1 MIYLEILS
9 FLATVGMYCAA
20 RVLYK
25 RYNKIYFSPLIVT
38 PAVLIAIFMLSH
50 IPYEAYRIG
59 TDPLT
64 YMLEPA
70 TIALAVPLYQ
80 YFHVLK
86 KYALEILFSV
96 AAGSVLAI
104 SSSALLA
111 QSLHLSPELI
121 ESAIPRSVTTPIAM
135 EISERIGGLPSITAV
150 IVLVTGIVGSVMGQY
165 VIRVCKIE
173 NDVAKG
179 VLFGTSS
186 HAAGTAKAFEFSEV
200 TGSISSVSMILAA
213 LITLLAVPLFGWIFG
228 S

>member
-9 FLATVGMYCAA
+9 FLATVGIYSAA
-20 RVLYK
+20 KTLFR
-25 RYNKIYFSPLIVT
+25 RYNKVYFSPLIIT
-38 PAVLIAIFMLSH
+38 PVILIVLLLLTHVPF
-50 IPYEAYRIG
+50 EAYRAG

-64 YMLEPA
+64 HMLEPA

-86 KYALEILFSV
+86 KYALEIIFSV
-96 AAGSVLAI
+96 VAGSVLAI

-135 EISERIGGLPSITAV
+135 DISERIGGLPSITAV
-150 IVLVTGIVGSVMGQY
+150 IVLVTGIIGSVMGQY
-165 VIRVCKIE
+165 VIRVFRIE

-186 HAAGTAKAFEFSEV
+186 HAAGTAKAFEFNAV

-213 LITLLAVPLFGWIFG
+213 LITLLAVPLFLWMFG
-228 S
+228 